1 MVESE
6 ITKLKEIT
14 MEETKN
20 QGARAYM
27 NAVRSIM
34 DQAAET
40 QGEAFDRAAQAIV
53 RSIKAGG
60 ILYLFGSGHSHMMA
74 EEGHYR
80 AGGLAP
86 VVPILSTN
94 LMLHEWSAGS
104 SKYERTVGVA
114 PTILARYQPAE
125 RDVLVIF
132 SNSGVNAAPV
142 EMALTAKQQGLTVI
156 GVVSL
161 EYASR
166 APLSSLGKRLSEIAD
181 IVIDNQLPAGD
192 ALVEIGNAGLRS
204 GPGSTVLGAFLLNA
218 LLTEVVWRLAAEG
231 ITPPV
236 FISSNMPGGAQ
247 HNQELIEQYKSRNP
261 HL

>member
-1 MVESE
+1 MTEDK
-6 ITKLKEIT
+6 I
-14 MEETKN
+14 

-27 NAVRSIM
+27 NSVRSIL

-40 QGEAFDRAAQAIV
+40 QGEAIDRAATAIV
-53 RSIKAGG
+53 RAIKAGG
-60 ILYLFGSGHSHMMA
+60 ILYLFGSGHSHMLA

-86 VVPILSTN
+86 VVPILASS
-94 LMLHEWSAGS
+94 LMLHEWSTGS
-104 SKYERTVGVA
+104 SKFERTVGLA

-142 EMALTAKQQGLTVI
+142 EMALTAKQKGLTVI
-156 GVVSL
+156 GIVSL
-161 EYASR
+161 EYASH
-166 APLSSLGKRLSEIAD
+166 APLSPLGKRLSEVAD
-181 IVIDNQLPAGD
+181 IVIDNQLPPGD
-192 ALVEIGNAGLRS
+192 ALVEIGNADLRS

-247 HNQELIEQYKSRNP
+247 HNQELIERYKARNP

>member
-1 MVESE
+1 MTEDK
-6 ITKLKEIT
+6 I
-14 MEETKN
+14 

-27 NAVRSIM
+27 NSVRSIL

-40 QGEAFDRAAQAIV
+40 QAEAIDRAATAIV
-53 RSIKAGG
+53 GAIKAGG

-86 VVPILSTN
+86 VVPILSTS
-94 LMLHEWSAGS
+94 LMLHEWSSGS
-104 SKYERTVGVA
+104 SQFERTVGVA

-142 EMALTAKQQGLTVI
+142 EMALTAKQKGLTVI
-156 GVVSL
+156 GIVSL
-161 EYASR
+161 EYASL
-166 APLSSLGKRLSEIAD
+166 APLSPLGKRLSEIAD

-218 LLTEVVWRLAAEG
+218 LLTEVVWRLSAEG

-247 HNQELIEQYKSRNP
+247 HNQELIEQYKARNP

>member
-1 MVESE
+1 ME
-6 ITKLKEIT
+6 KE
-14 MEETKN
+14 KN
-20 QGARAYM
+20 QGALAYM
-27 NAVRSIM
+27 NSVRSIL

-40 QGEAFDRAAQAIV
+40 QAAAIDQAAQAIV
-53 RSIKAGG
+53 EAIKAGG
-60 ILYLFGSGHSHMMA
+60 MLYLFGSGHSHMMA

-86 VVPILSTN
+86 VIPILSTS
-94 LMLHEWSAGS
+94 LMLHEWSSGS
-104 SKYERTVGVA
+104 SKFERTVGIA
-114 PTILARYQPAE
+114 PTILARYQPTG
-125 RDVLVIF
+125 RDVIVIF

-142 EMALTAKQQGLTVI
+142 EMALAAKQNGMTVI

-161 EYASR
+161 EYAAS
-166 APLSSLGKRLSEIAD
+166 APLSPLGKRLSEIAD

-192 ALVEIGNAGLRS
+192 ALVQIGNTGLRS

-231 ITPPV
+231 IDPPV

-247 HNQELIEQYKSRNP
+247 HNAELIEQYKARNP